1 MKQVQMG
8 VIAYRDSEGK
18 IGVSK
23 PIFKV
28 LNEDEQDLEKE
39 MLNRVSE
46 IFEEKIY
53 KENQL
58 NPKTLIPAI
67 FK

>member
-53 KENQL
+53 KEN
-58 NPKTLIPAI
+58 
-67 FK
+67 